1 MQKGIDYVA
10 VCVGY
15 LCHDGNGNFLLN
27 KRSLNCRD
35 EHGTWDFGGG
45 GLDFG
50 DSVEE
55 TLRKELKEEY
65 CVEPISYEFLGWEDL
80 FREMG
85 GKKTHWLS
93 IDFLVLVDREKVQN
107 GEPHKFEELAWFR
120 LDSLPSPLHSSIP
133 GILEK
138 FKDRL
143 EKFY

>member
-15 LCHDGNGNFLLN
+15 LCHDGNGNFLFN
-27 KRSLNCRD
+27 KRSKNCRD

-50 DSVEE
+50 DTVLE
-55 TLRKELKEEY
+55 TMHKELQEEY
-65 CVEPISYEFLGWEDL
+65 CVEPVSYEFLGWEDL
-80 FREMG
+80 FRTID

-93 IDFLVLVDREKVQN
+93 IDFLVLIDREKVKN
-107 GEPHKFEELAWFR
+107 GEPHKFDELGWFR
-120 LDSLPSPLHSSIP
+120 LDNLPEPLHSSVP

-138 FKDRL
+138 FRDRL
-143 EKFY
+143 AEYY